1 MNLQESR
8 KRRKLKKRIAKTTG
22 VLCLLT
28 VLLCGWATYQSR
40 EKKDN
45 TVETMRIADGKF
57 FEQNQLQIE
66 KIAAQYQKEKKR
78 LEQEAQE
85 QRLKE
90 LQEAPTYADRHVL
103 AQIDKPQKREQRW
116 KALAKLEELAETF
129 PKMEEVLEHAE
140 QYPDNLLE
148 ALSNN
153 PEMIDFVLGFTEKK
167 SEEPRLTEAEMAREY
182 PLFLQWDPRWGYDD
196 YGDDSVVGL
205 AGCGPTCLS
214 MALYSLTRDETLT
227 PDRLAAYSMENEYYM
242 YGTGTLWK
250 LMEEVPL
257 LYGVQWSDPDIDE
270 EVMKKELDL
279 GHVLICAVKGGDF
292 TARGHFI
299 MIYGYDENGF
309 LVNDPN
315 CATRSTQSWDF
326 KIMKPQIKEMWSYS
340 K

>member
-1 MNLQESR
+1 M
-8 KRRKLKKRIAKTTG
+8 TG
-22 VLCLLT
+22 LLCLLT
-28 VLLCGWATYQSR
+28 VLLCGWATYKSGEKR
-40 EKKDN
+40 EN
-45 TVETMRIADGKF
+45 AIEAISTIEGKF
-57 FEQNQLQIE
+57 LEQNLAQIE
-66 KIAAQYQKEKKR
+66 KIAAQYQKEQER
-78 LEQEAQE
+78 LQQEAKQ
-85 QRLKE
+85 QRLAE
-90 LQEAPTYADRHVL
+90 LLETKTYADLQVL
-103 AQIDKPQKREQRW
+103 SAIDKPQKREQRW
-116 KALAKLEELAETF
+116 KALAKLEELSREF
-129 PKMEEVLEHAE
+129 PKMEEVLENAA

-153 PEMIDFVLGFTEKK
+153 PEMIEFVLGFTEKK
-167 SEEPRLTEAEMAREY
+167 SEEPVLTEAEMAREY
-182 PLFLQWDPRWGYDD
+182 PLFLQWDPRWGYDY

-214 MALYSLTRDETLT
+214 MVLYSLTRDETLT
-227 PDRLAAYSMENEYYM
+227 PDKLAAYSMENEYYM

-270 EVMKKELDL
+270 EVMKNELDR
-279 GHVLICAVKGGDF
+279 GHVLACAVRGGDF

-299 MIYGYDENGF
+299 MIYGYDEMGF

-326 KIMKPQIKEMWSYS
+326 KTMKPQIKEMWSYS